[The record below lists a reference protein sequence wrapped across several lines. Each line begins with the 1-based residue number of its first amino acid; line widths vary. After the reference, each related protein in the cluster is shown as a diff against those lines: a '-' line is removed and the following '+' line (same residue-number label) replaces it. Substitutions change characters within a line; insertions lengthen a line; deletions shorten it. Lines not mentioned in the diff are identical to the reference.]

1 MNIYLYVSSAE
12 TNEFPKVLPEPT
24 ILTGALRDSCNILD
38 PVIRLTGFNPSAQY
52 NYCYIPDFGRYYF
65 ITSADVIRTGV
76 IDYTMHVDVLNS
88 WASALYE
95 QEAVI
100 ARNEYEFNNYLIDD
114 KIPVSNTYNERFVT
128 FNGDPFVPTT
138 SYVLVTASTPGIV
151 NEETGT

>member
-24 ILTGALRDSCNILD
+24 ILTGALRDSCSILD

-88 WASALYE
+88 WAAALYE

-100 ARNEYEFNNYLIDD
+100 ARNEYEFNKWAIDD
-114 KIPVSNTYNERFVT
+114 RVPIYDNTTYE
-128 FNGDPFVPTT
+128 FVPAKT
-138 SYVLVTASTPGIV
+138 SFSPNYTPGIGINNFIV
-151 NEETGT
+151 AIAGTAAV